1 MRAFTIA
8 QGSRLKRI
16 DYQVNHVG
24 EGGESDLQGLYLP
37 RNNQLI
43 DYHTELN
50 HMVPNCTS
58 REVFHGIVGDSAK
71 AVFSGRIYRSEE
83 RRVGKECHGG
93 WVEEGEKVC

>member
-16 DYQVNHVG
+16 DYQINHVG

-71 AVFSGRIYRSEE
+71 AVFSGRIYIQHQEQKTLAAQIHQNLMNS
-83 RRVGKECHGG
+83 KS
-93 WVEEGEKVC
+93 